1 MVEYRFRHREGQY
14 RFFSDHLCVRYAP
27 TGEPLSLC
35 GSVREVTQ
43 IARLEESL
51 RILERKFQDEQKM
64 AGLGLL
70 AGGIAHDFNNLMTVV
85 LGNTELALLGCGGSN
100 CGVLDEI
107 KKTTLRAAELAH
119 QMLVYTGKTAQ
130 STEIIHLD
138 RVVREMG
145 ALLEVSI
152 SKKVRLQYSLAENIR
167 SFRGDISQIRQVVM
181 NLITNASEAIGD
193 RSGVIAISIQNV
205 ELKAGQLEKTFPGRS
220 ASAGRYVR
228 LEVSD
233 TGAGMREE
241 TMQKIFDPLFTT
253 KVTGRGLGLATL
265 LNAVE
270 RHNGTVEVQSNPGQ
284 GTVFR
289 VYFPAEEGQGSGVE
303 AAALRDEPREWRGNG
318 TVLVADDE
326 PAIQAM
332 TRALLERVGFRVLTA
347 SDGMEAVDL
356 CTEHAEEITLLL
368 IDINMPRLSGMEAV
382 LRIRYTIPRIPV
394 LFMSGYSRDE
404 VMGRFGRQPHTDF
417 VQKPFRSDDLVSAI
431 RRVMEPG

>member
-1 MVEYRFRHREGQY
+1 
-14 RFFSDHLCVRYAP
+14 
-27 TGEPLSLC
+27 
-35 GSVREVTQ
+35 
-43 IARLEESL
+43 
-51 RILERKFQDEQKM
+51 
-64 AGLGLL
+64 
-70 AGGIAHDFNNLMTVV
+70 
-85 LGNTELALLGCGGSN
+85 
-100 CGVLDEI
+100 
-107 KKTTLRAAELAH
+107 
-119 QMLVYTGKTAQ
+119 
-130 STEIIHLD
+130 
-138 RVVREMG
+138 
-145 ALLEVSI
+145 
-152 SKKVRLQYSLAENIR
+152 
-167 SFRGDISQIRQVVM
+167 
-181 NLITNASEAIGD
+181 
-193 RSGVIAISIQNV
+193 
-205 ELKAGQLEKTFPGRS
+205 
-220 ASAGRYVR
+220 
-228 LEVSD
+228 
-233 TGAGMREE
+233 MREE